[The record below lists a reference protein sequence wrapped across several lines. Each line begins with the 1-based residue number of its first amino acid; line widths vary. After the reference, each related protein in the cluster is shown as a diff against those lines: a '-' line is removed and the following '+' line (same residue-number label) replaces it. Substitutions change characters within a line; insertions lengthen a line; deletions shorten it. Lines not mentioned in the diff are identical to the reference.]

1 MILSPNPFAPKF
13 AFLGIF
19 QQTIDLSPL
28 LKPSV
33 SLRPLRQKIPMTT
46 PLNYL
51 DFTKVD
57 MRVGRITAVKDF
69 PQARKPAY
77 QLTIDFGPLGI
88 RRSSAQVTNYTKDEL
103 LNRLI
108 VAVVNF
114 PPKQIGPFRSE
125 VLVLG
130 AINADDT
137 VILLKPDDLAELGAP
152 IA

>member
-1 MILSPNPFAPKF
+1 MD
-13 AFLGIF
+13 
-19 QQTIDLSPL
+19 TISY
-28 LKPSV
+28 S
-33 SLRPLRQKIPMTT
+33 
-46 PLNYL
+46 

-57 MRVGRITAVKDF
+57 MRVGRIIAVEDF
-69 PQARKPAY
+69 PEARKPAY
-77 QLTIDFGPLGI
+77 KLTLDFGPLGT
-88 RRSSAQVTNYTKDEL
+88 RRSSAQVTNYSKDEL

-114 PPKQIGPFRSE
+114 PPKQVGKFKSE

-137 VILLKPDDLAELGAP
+137 VILLKPDEAAELGAP

>member
-1 MILSPNPFAPKF
+1 MDPITYS
-13 AFLGIF
+13 
-19 QQTIDLSPL
+19 
-28 LKPSV
+28 
-33 SLRPLRQKIPMTT
+33 
-46 PLNYL
+46 

-57 MRVGRITAVKDF
+57 MRVGRIIAVNDF

-77 QLTIDFGPLGI
+77 QLTIDFGPLGT
-88 RRSSAQVTNYTKDEL
+88 RRSSAQVTNYKKDEL

-114 PPKQIGPFRSE
+114 PPKQIGPFKSE

-137 VILLKPDDLAELGAP
+137 VILLKPDDAAELGAP

>member
-1 MILSPNPFAPKF
+1 MDPITY
-13 AFLGIF
+13 
-19 QQTIDLSPL
+19 Q
-28 LKPSV
+28 
-33 SLRPLRQKIPMTT
+33 
-46 PLNYL
+46 

-57 MRVGRITAVKDF
+57 MRVGRIIAVNDF

-88 RRSSAQVTNYTKDEL
+88 RRSSAQVTNYSKDQL

-114 PPKQIGPFRSE
+114 PPKQIGPFKSE

-137 VILLKPDDLAELGAP
+137 VILLKPDDAAELGAP

>member
-1 MILSPNPFAPKF
+1 M
-13 AFLGIF
+13 
-19 QQTIDLSPL
+19 
-28 LKPSV
+28 
-33 SLRPLRQKIPMTT
+33 SLITYP
-46 PLNYL
+46 

-57 MRVGRITAVKDF
+57 MRVGRIVDVEDF
-69 PQARKPAY
+69 PEARKPAY
-77 QLTIDFGPLGI
+77 KLTLDFGPLGT
-88 RRSSAQVTNYTKDEL
+88 RRSSAQVTNYTKEEL
-103 LNRLI
+103 LHRLI

-130 AINADDT
+130 AINADDS

>member
-1 MILSPNPFAPKF
+1 MEPITY
-13 AFLGIF
+13 
-19 QQTIDLSPL
+19 Q
-28 LKPSV
+28 
-33 SLRPLRQKIPMTT
+33 
-46 PLNYL
+46 

-57 MRVGRITAVKDF
+57 MRVGRIIAVNEF

-77 QLTIDFGPLGI
+77 QLTIDFGPLGT
-88 RRSSAQVTNYTKDEL
+88 RRSSAQVTNYTKDQL

-114 PPKQIGPFRSE
+114 PPKQIGPFKSE

-130 AINADDT
+130 AINADDS
-137 VILLKPDDLAELGAP
+137 VILLKPDDAAELGAP

>member
-1 MILSPNPFAPKF
+1 MD
-13 AFLGIF
+13 
-19 QQTIDLSPL
+19 TISY
-28 LKPSV
+28 S
-33 SLRPLRQKIPMTT
+33 
-46 PLNYL
+46 

-57 MRVGRITAVKDF
+57 MRVGRIIAVEDF
-69 PQARKPAY
+69 PEARKPAY
-77 QLTIDFGPLGI
+77 KLTLDFGPYGT
-88 RRSSAQVTNYTKDEL
+88 RRSSAQVTNYPKDEL

-114 PPKQIGPFRSE
+114 PPKQVGKFKSE

-137 VILLKPDDLAELGAP
+137 VILLKPDDAAELGAP